1 MSHKT
6 LKYAEYSQFHFSIAD
21 YCVFVGMLLLS
32 TGTGIYFGYIRKN
45 IKPVKPTTNLEMNK
59 HKEPD
64 FGSKAMSEYLLG
76 SRRLKV
82 FPVAMSLVASY
93 ISGVTML
100 GVPSEIYSY
109 GTQYWLIIVSVI
121 LMAFVVSRVY
131 LPVFT
136 ALNVGSSYEY
146 LEMRFS
152 SSVRSIASFMFVM
165 DEIFFLPI
173 ILYVPAIAFNQVTGV
188 NIYVIS
194 GIICVVCVIYT
205 LIGGIKAVVHTDAW
219 QTLVMFVALVVV
231 VILGTIAAGG
241 PGPVFKHASEGGRL
255 IFFNITPSLY
265 ERQSFWAVL
274 IGGFTYW
281 TAFNSVNQT
290 MVQRYM
296 SLPTLKRSQ
305 HSIVIFTLGVVLFL
319 SVCCFAGLLV
329 FDFYRNC
336 DPLNAGLISNDDQ
349 LLPIYVM
356 QTVGHLQG
364 IPGLFIAGVFGA
376 ALSSLSV
383 VLNATALVFLQDIV
397 RGSFKIQLSE
407 RATNILVKSVIV
419 VLGTVAMA
427 LIFVLEKLSGILSVA
442 TSVTAIAGGTTFGM
456 FTLGMLVPW
465 SNTKGALAGAAA
477 GALMSGWVSFGS
489 QAAIGAGRIGSHK
502 LNVSVADCLANY
514 TIPEADYGNEADV
527 FPLYRLSFHWI
538 TVIGVLSTLIVGTV
552 VSFLTG
558 PTVLKKLDAELISP
572 VIHRFLPK
580 ECFPPRNANPDF
592 SRDNTAQTFTH
603 LLANSGDSPSDLG
616 RY

>member
-1 MSHKT
+1 MSDKSNN
-6 LKYAEYSQFHFSIAD
+6 YAEYSQFHFYIAD
-21 YCVFVGMLLLS
+21 YCVFVAMLLLS

-45 IKPVKPTTNLEMNK
+45 VKPVKPTINLETNK

-64 FGSKAMSEYLLG
+64 FGSKAMNEYLLG

-82 FPVAMSLVASY
+82 FPVAMSLIASY

-100 GVPSEIYSY
+100 GVPSEIYNY
-109 GTQYWLIIVSVI
+109 GTQYWLIMVSIV
-121 LMAFVVSRVY
+121 LMAVVVSKVY

-136 ALNVGSSYEY
+136 TLNVGSSYEY
-146 LEMRFS
+146 LELRFS

-194 GIICVVCVIYT
+194 GVICVVCVIYT

-219 QTLVMFVALVVV
+219 QTLVMFIALVVV

-241 PGPVFKHASEGGRL
+241 PGPVFKHASEGGRI

-274 IGGFTYW
+274 IGGFFYW

-296 SLPTLKRSQ
+296 SLPSLKKGQ
-305 HSIVIFTLGVVLFL
+305 QSIIIFTLGVVLFL

-397 RGSFKIQLSE
+397 RGSFKVKLSE
-407 RATNILVKSVIV
+407 KATNILVKSVIV
-419 VLGTVAMA
+419 LLGAVAMS

-442 TSVTAIAGGTTFGM
+442 TSVTAIAGGTTCGI

-477 GALMSGWVSFGS
+477 GAVMSGWISFGS
-489 QAAIGAGRIGSHK
+489 QAAIGAGHIGPHK
-502 LNVSVADCLANY
+502 LNVSVSECLVNY
-514 TIPEADYGNEADV
+514 TIPVLDYSGESEV

-538 TVIGVLSTLIVGTV
+538 TVIGVLSTLLVGTV
-552 VSFLTG
+552 TSFLTG
-558 PTVLKKLDAELISP
+558 PTVVKKMDVELLSP

-580 ECFPPRNANPDF
+580 ECFQPRSASPDF
-592 SRDNTAQTFTH
+592 SRDSTAQTSIH
-603 LLANSGDSPSDLG
+603 LLANNREQTNDRD

>member
-1 MSHKT
+1 MSDKT
-6 LKYAEYSQFHFSIAD
+6 LKYAKYSQFHFSIAD
-21 YCVFVGMLLLS
+21 YCVFTAILLLS
-32 TGTGIYFGYIRKN
+32 TGTGIYFGYIKK
-45 IKPVKPTTNLEMNK
+45 KPVKPISGLQLNN

-64 FGSKAMSEYLLG
+64 FGSTAMNEYLLG

-100 GVPSEIYSY
+100 GVPAEIYSY
-109 GTQYWLIIVSVI
+109 GTQYWLIIVPVI
-121 LMAFVVSRVY
+121 LMAIVVSKVY
-131 LPVFT
+131 LPVFST
-136 ALNVGSSYEY
+136 LNVGSSYEY

-194 GIICVVCVIYT
+194 GVICVVCVIYT

-219 QTLVMFVALVVV
+219 QTLVMFVALLVV
-231 VILGTIAAGG
+231 VILGTIVAGG
-241 PGPVFKHASEGGRL
+241 PGPVFKNASEGGRL
-255 IFFNITPSLY
+255 IFFNINPSLY
-265 ERQSFWAVL
+265 ERQTFWGVL
-274 IGGFTYW
+274 IGGFFYW

-296 SLPTLKRSQ
+296 SLPTLKRGQ
-305 HSIVIFTLGVVLFL
+305 TSITIFTLGVVLFL

-329 FDFYRNC
+329 FNFYRNC
-336 DPLNAGLISNDDQ
+336 DPLTAGLISNDDQ

-383 VLNATALVFLQDIV
+383 ALNSTALVFLQDIV
-397 RGSFKIQLSE
+397 RGSFKVKLSE
-407 RATNILVKSVIV
+407 RATTVLVKSVIV
-419 VLGTVAMA
+419 ILGIVGMA
-427 LIFVLEKLSGILSVA
+427 LVCVLEKLSGILSVA
-442 TSVTAIAGGTTFGM
+442 TSATAIAGGTTFGI

-465 SNTKGALAGAAA
+465 SNTKGALAGAVA
-477 GALMSGWVSFGS
+477 GALMSGWISFGS
-489 QAAIGAGRIGSHK
+489 QAVIAAGRVGLHK
-502 LNVSVADCLANY
+502 LEVSVSECLNNS
-514 TIPEADYGNEADV
+514 TIPEKDYGDESEV

-538 TVIGVLSTLIVGTV
+538 TVIGVLSTLLVGTV

-558 PTVLKKLDAELISP
+558 PTVVKKLDAELISP

-580 ECFPPRNANPDF
+580 ECFPPPNENADIT
-592 SRDNTAQTFTH
+592 RDHTAQTLTH
-603 LLANSGDSPSDLG
+603 LLANGEASSNAG